1 MHYVAYLVS
10 KKLGKTLIFE
20 NKVLNECRVSDATS
34 LEYGHL
40 MVCPEGL
47 EPPTYG
53 LEGRCSIQLSY
64 GQIKKALEPE
74 R

>member
-1 MHYVAYLVS
+1 MQD
-10 KKLGKTLIFE
+10 KTLTKNTKKE
-20 NKVLNECRVSDATS
+20 MA
-34 LEYGHL
+34 
-40 MVCPEGL
+40 CPEGL

>member
-1 MHYVAYLVS
+1 M
-10 KKLGKTLIFE
+10 LGKTLII
-20 NKVLNECRVSDATS
+20 KITIMK
-34 LEYGHL
+34 

>member
-1 MHYVAYLVS
+1 L
-10 KKLGKTLIFE
+10 
-20 NKVLNECRVSDATS
+20 SDAAS
-34 LEYGHL
+34 LECGHL

>member
-1 MHYVAYLVS
+1 MHYVAYQGA
-10 KKLGKTLIFE
+10 KKLGKTLIISISIQ
-20 NKVLNECRVSDATS
+20 NMA
-34 LEYGHL
+34 
-40 MVCPEGL
+40 CPEGL

>member
-1 MHYVAYLVS
+1 MRR
-10 KKLGKTLIFE
+10 
-20 NKVLNECRVSDATS
+20 VLSMYR
-34 LEYGHL
+34 HL